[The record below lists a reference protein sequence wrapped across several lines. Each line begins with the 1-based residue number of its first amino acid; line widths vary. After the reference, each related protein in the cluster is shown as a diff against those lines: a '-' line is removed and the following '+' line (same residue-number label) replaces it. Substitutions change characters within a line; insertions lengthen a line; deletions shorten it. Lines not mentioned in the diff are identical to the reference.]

1 MKVYRLLSEEE
12 LNLILERKTEAL
24 GNYFLKMKHN
34 THKYKPRERYLHFF
48 FNKQN
53 CEYMRKIHL
62 KDSVGEQHFIA
73 EFKIPLK
80 RIIGHIGKG
89 FYDSQYGGY
98 DLFYDNCH
106 EIALPISIF
115 DPAWLKSYEKVS
127 LESEFKNQNNQQQTN
142 QPT

>member
-12 LNLILERKTEAL
+12 LNLILERRTDAL
-24 GNYFLKMKHN
+24 GNFFPKMKHN

-48 FNKQN
+48 FNKSD

-62 KDSVGEQHFIA
+62 QDDVGEQHFIA

-89 FYDSQYGGY
+89 FYDSQCGGY
-98 DLFYDNCH
+98 DYFYEKCH

-115 DPAWLKSYEKVS
+115 EPSWLKGYEKVS
-127 LESEFKNQNNQQQTN
+127 LESEFKTQNIQQ
-142 QPT
+142 